1 MIKKI
6 LKWALLLLVLI
17 ALMFFVFGPAQLEK
31 GMNVVETHSDYPITE
46 QAQELHDSLIIGDWH
61 ADSALWKRDLAD
73 YGARGH
79 VDIPRLKKGNVALQM
94 FTTVTKSPSGQNYEE
109 NETGARDNITSLA
122 LAQLWPSSTWSSL
135 TSRAVYQAQKMHDLA
150 QREPDSF
157 RLIKSQSDLAQFI
170 WDRQYNSTLVGG
182 LIGTEGSHALD
193 GKLDNIKLLFGN
205 GFRMMSLQH
214 FFDNKLGG
222 SLHGVSQTGLT
233 DFGRQAVLEMQAL
246 GIIIDV
252 AHSSESVVQDV
263 LQMSTRGLV
272 VSHTGFKGYCDSPRN
287 ISDSLMR
294 NIARKGGLIAVGYWE
309 GAICGTSPAHIA
321 GAIAYGIELV
331 GADHVALGSDFDG
344 SVTTSLDTSELVAIT
359 QALLDL
365 GVATTDI
372 RKVMGANM
380 QQFLA
385 SQLPI

>member
-6 LKWALLLLVLI
+6 FKWVFLALALSALV
-17 ALMFFVFGPAQLEK
+17 FFVFGPAQLEK
-31 GMNVVETHSDYPITE
+31 SMNVVETHSDYPISE
-46 QAQELHDSLIIGDWH
+46 QAQDLHDSLIIGDWH

-73 YGARGH
+73 YGSRGH
-79 VDIPRLKKGNVALQM
+79 VDIPRLQKGNVALQM
-94 FTTVTKSPSGQNYEE
+94 FTTVTKSPSGQNYQE

-135 TSRAVYQAQKMHDLA
+135 TGRAVYQAQKLHDLA
-150 QREPDSF
+150 QREADNF
-157 RLIKSQSDLAQFI
+157 RLIKSQSDLAQFA
-170 WDRQYNSTLVGG
+170 WDRQNNPTLVGG

-193 GKLDNIKLLFGN
+193 GKLENIKVLFDN

-222 SLHGVSQTGLT
+222 SLHGISQAGLT
-233 DFGRQAVLEMQAL
+233 DFGRQAVAEMQGL
-246 GIIIDV
+246 SIIIDV
-252 AHSSESVVQDV
+252 SHSSERVVEDV
-263 LQMSTRGLV
+263 LQMSSRGLV

-287 ISDSLMR
+287 ISDSLMQ
-294 NIARKGGLIAVGYWE
+294 NIASKGGLIAVGYWD
-309 GAICGTSPAHIA
+309 GAICGTSPKQIA
-321 GAIAYGIELV
+321 GAIAYGIKLV

-344 SVTTSLDTSELVAIT
+344 SVTTALDTSELVAIT
-359 QALLDL
+359 QALIDL
-365 GVATTDI
+365 GVDTTDI

-385 SQLPI
+385 SQLPS